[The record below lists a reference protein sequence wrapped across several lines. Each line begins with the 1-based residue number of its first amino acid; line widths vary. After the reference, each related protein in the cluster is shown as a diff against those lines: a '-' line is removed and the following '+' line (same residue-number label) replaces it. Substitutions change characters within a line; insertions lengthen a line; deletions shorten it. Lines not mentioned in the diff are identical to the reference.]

1 MKKRAALLTAF
12 LACAATALLIAW
24 LTSRGVS
31 SVPTAE
37 ASFGVIE
44 TRQFQARSR
53 IILYD
58 SELNELGDLP
68 LDYATLGCDWNL
80 SPVYDGT
87 LYVIPQGY
95 TTKRDEKT
103 VLGVDLD
110 DLSITRYSVDQINL
124 YGVCAD
130 DDYVFT
136 CSNLNNVSHISRV
149 GRQTGDV
156 TDIGE
161 TGVYIE
167 SLCLYGERLYAFAS
181 NSSLSSDV
189 QGTSLSAALDESSS
203 WISIYDRDLRLIDT
217 VTTTKLGSGRFRPV
231 AAGGMLFFA
240 NWEDASGEVPST
252 QLGVYHT
259 DTGVLEPHDF
269 GKPVLDALPWNGCV
283 LLLFG
288 DIHSESPTTAALY
301 GPTTWEPLTEEHDL
315 TCAVMQSCI
324 SGDTL
329 YVVGAERELLSF
341 DLKDSLSPLGRST
354 VSHIDGDFSYVSGM
368 FAVPA

>member
-1 MKKRAALLTAF
+1 MKRRAALLVAF
-12 LACAATALLIAW
+12 LACAVAALSIAW
-24 LTSRGVS
+24 LTRRNVS
-31 SVPTAE
+31 PVPTE
-37 ASFGVIE
+37 QASFGVIE
-44 TRQFQARSR
+44 TRQFQAQSR

-110 DLSITRYSVDQINL
+110 DLSVTRYSVDQINL
-124 YGVCAD
+124 YGICAD
-130 DDYVFT
+130 DDYIFT
-136 CSNLNNVSHISRV
+136 CSNLNNVSHICRID
-149 GRQTGDV
+149 RQTGDIADV
-156 TDIGE
+156 GE

-167 SLCLYGERLYAFAS
+167 SLCLYDGKLYAFS
-181 NSSLSSDV
+181 TGSPLSPD
-189 QGTSLSAALDESSS
+189 ALDESTS
-203 WISIYDRDLRLIDT
+203 WISIYDRDLSLIDT

-259 DTGVLEPHDF
+259 DTGVLESHDF

-301 GPTTWEPLTEEHDL
+301 DPTTWEPLTEEHDL

>member
-1 MKKRAALLTAF
+1 MKKRAALLVAF
-12 LACAATALLIAW
+12 LACTATAFFIVW
-24 LTSRGVS
+24 LARRNVS
-31 SVPTAE
+31 PAPTGQ

-110 DLSITRYSVDQINL
+110 DLSVTRYGVDQINL

-130 DDYVFT
+130 DDYIFT
-136 CSNLNNVSHISRV
+136 CSNLNNVSHICRID
-149 GRQTGDV
+149 RQTGNV
-156 TDIGE
+156 TDIEE
-161 TGVYIE
+161 TDTYIE
-167 SLCLYGERLYAFAS
+167 SLCLYGGKLYAFS
-181 NSSLSSDV
+181 TGSPLSPD
-189 QGTSLSAALDESSS
+189 APDESTS
-203 WISIYDRDLRLIDT
+203 WISIYGRDLNLMDT
-217 VTTTKLGSGRFRPV
+217 VTTTKLGSGRYRPV
-231 AAGGMLFFA
+231 AAGDLLFFA
-240 NWEDASGEVPST
+240 NWEDTSGQVPST
-252 QLGVYHT
+252 QLGIYHT
-259 DTGVLEPHDF
+259 DTGMLESKEFDTA
-269 GKPVLDALPWNGCV
+269 VLDALPWNGYV

-301 GPTTWEPLTEEHDL
+301 DPATWEPLSEEHNL
-315 TCAVMQSCI
+315 TCTAMQSCI
-324 SGDTL
+324 SDDTL
-329 YVVGAERELLSF
+329 YVVGADRELLSF
-341 DLKDSLSPLGRST
+341 DLTDNLSPLGRST
-354 VSHIDGDFSYVSGM
+354 VSHIDGDFSYISGM
-368 FAVPA
+368 FAVPD